1 MRASKATKISNTS
14 ENESTDR
21 GFLWSLGGGL
31 LASLCC
37 VGPLV
42 AVLIAG
48 GGAAGAVG
56 LVRFKLEFIAV
67 GLLVTLIGI
76 GLTLRRNKA
85 CCSVKTYRRNRIL
98 IPAVSLT
105 VFALM
110 VVGSN
115 ALLLNDRVID
125 AASGHL
131 NQAGMTEPGDD
142 PALLAA
148 PALNRLDVEVT
159 SGVYCPACLLGI
171 QKAVQDTAGVETAS
185 LNQGPTGGYVVR
197 VEYDPSQVDQ
207 PTLVN
212 AITNAPGAVTEY
224 GTRVLSDDPIP

>member
-1 MRASKATKISNTS
+1 MRNTTASKINTS

-37 VGPLV
+37 VGPFV

-125 AASGHL
+125 AASGRL
-131 NQAGMTEPGDD
+131 NQAGMTEQGDD

-171 QKAVQDTAGVETAS
+171 QQAVQETAGVETAS
-185 LNQGPTGGYVVR
+185 LNQGSTGGYVVR

-212 AITNAPGAVTEY
+212 TITNAPGAVTEY

>member
-1 MRASKATKISNTS
+1 MRPSKAMTTNNIKES
-14 ENESTDR
+14 ENTDR

-48 GGAAGAVG
+48 GGAASAVG
-56 LVRFKLEFIAV
+56 LVRYKLEFIAV

-76 GLTLRRNKA
+76 GLALRRNKA

-105 VFALM
+105 VFTAL
-110 VVGSN
+110 VIGTN

-125 AASGHL
+125 AASDRL
-131 NQAGMTEPGDD
+131 NQDQETRQGDD

-148 PALNRLDVEVT
+148 PMLNRLQVEIT
-159 SGVYCPACLLGI
+159 SGVSCPSCLLAI
-171 QKAVQDTAGVETAS
+171 QKAVKDTVGVQAAS
-185 LNQGPTGGYVVR
+185 LSQDPAGYVVSI
-197 VEYDPSQVDQ
+197 EYNPVQVDQ
-207 PTLVN
+207 PALVS
-212 AITNAPGAVTEY
+212 AITNAPGAVTKY
-224 GTRVLSDDPIP
+224 GTKVLSDNPIP